1 MANVIFKVGTKS
13 LYNALEQKD
22 TNTLYWLTDTKEIYK
37 GDTLFGTGSAATQT
51 AAGLLSAEDKV
62 KLDELVAGTIAGLT
76 PVDATILIA
85 DDGSGGKTIGVQV
98 SEEAGNIIEIK
109 DDGLFALANN
119 DSYTIEKLSAAT
131 EGYSAT
137 YRLK

>member
-85 DDGSGGKTIGVQV
+85 DDGSGGK
-98 SEEAGNIIEIK
+98 NHR
-109 DDGLFALANN
+109 D
-119 DSYTIEKLSAAT
+119 
-131 EGYSAT
+131 
-137 YRLK
+137 